1 MGAGNQIVRS
11 GTKLDKVLTIAR
23 HEYWVN
29 VRRPDFIIV
38 TLLVPALGL
47 IALIASVFFGR
58 QAGSAVVRL
67 FDDGNQLTAIV
78 DQSGRFT
85 PILSRFGEEFIA
97 YADEPAARA
106 ALEEETVARVVVVPA
121 TYPGQED
128 VRVISAGSRFSGS
141 GTSGLRSFF
150 MAHLVKEIEDAGLR
164 ERLLDPYD
172 ARVEYTSEEDQAE
185 GGVAAQVLSYVVP
198 ILFAILLTITIFIS
212 SGYLI
217 RSVAEEKSSRV
228 IEIILSSVT
237 PQQLLAGK
245 VIGLGGLGLTQ
256 VFVWLAS
263 ASGLG
268 GGLALLAGIVL
279 PFFTRG
285 EVFALSLV
293 YYILGYTVYAVLVG
307 AIGTLGSN
315 FQESQQISGIVTL
328 VAAVPMML
336 LGVFFNNPDSILVR
350 ALSWFPL
357 TAPTSMMLRLPL
369 GEIPWVDVAV
379 SIFGLLVTTPVIIW
393 IGAKIFRLG
402 MLMYGKRP
410 GILELVRLLRHA

>member
-1 MGAGNQIVRS
+1 M
-11 GTKLDKVLTIAR
+11 TIAR

-47 IALIASVFFGR
+47 IALLVSLFFGR
-58 QAGSAVVRL
+58 QAGGAIVRL
-67 FDDGNQLTAIV
+67 FDDGPRRTALV
-78 DQSGRFT
+78 DQSGKFT
-85 PILSRFGEEFIA
+85 PVLPQFERAFIA
-97 YADEPAARA
+97 YADEPVARA
-106 ALEEETVARVVVVPA
+106 ALEDETVARVLVVPA
-121 TYPGQED
+121 AYPEQED
-128 VRVISAGSRFSGS
+128 VRVISGESRFSGS

-150 MAHLVKEIEDAGLR
+150 MAHLVEEIEDDGLR

-172 ARVEYTSEEDQAE
+172 AQVEFTDEEDQVR
-185 GGVAAQVLSYVVP
+185 GGIAAQVLSYVVP
-198 ILFAILLTITIFIS
+198 FVFAILLTVTIFIS

-228 IEIILSSVT
+228 IEIVLSSVT

-245 VIGLGGLGLTQ
+245 IIGLGGLGLTQ

-268 GGLALLAGIVL
+268 GGLALLAGIVVPL
-279 PFFTRG
+279 FTRG
-285 EVFALSLV
+285 EVFVLALV
-293 YYILGYTVYAVLVG
+293 YYILGYTVYAVLIG

-336 LGVFFNNPDSILVR
+336 MGVFINSPDSMVVR
-350 ALSWFPL
+350 VLSWFPL
-357 TAPTSMMLRLPL
+357 TAPTSMMMRLPL
-369 GEIPWVDVAV
+369 GEIPWIDVAV
-379 SIFGLLVTTPVIIW
+379 SITVLLASTPLIIW
-393 IGAKIFRLG
+393 LGAKIFRLG

>member
-1 MGAGNQIVRS
+1 M
-11 GTKLDKVLTIAR
+11 DKVLTIAR

-29 VRRPDFIIV
+29 VRRPAFIIV

-47 IALIASVFFGR
+47 IALIAGVFFGR
-58 QAGSAVVRL
+58 QTGGAIVRL
-67 FDDGNQLTAIV
+67 FDDELERTALV

-85 PILSRFGEEFIA
+85 PLLPQFAEEYIA
-97 YADEPAARA
+97 YEDESAARA
-106 ALEEETVARVVVVPA
+106 ALEEETVARVVIVPSA
-121 TYPGQED
+121 YPGQED
-128 VRVISAGSRFSGS
+128 ILVIWGGSRFSGS

-150 MAHLVKEIEDAGLR
+150 MAHLVEEIEDAGLR

-172 ARVEYTSEEDQAE
+172 ARVEFTSEDEQAT
-185 GGVAAQVLSYVVP
+185 GGIAAQVLSYVVP
-198 ILFAILLTITIFIS
+198 FVFAILLTMTIFVS

-228 IEIILSSVT
+228 IEIVLSSVT

-285 EVFALSLV
+285 EVFALAMV
-293 YYILGYTVYAVLVG
+293 YYILGYTVYAVLIG
-307 AIGTLGSN
+307 AIGTLGRN
-315 FQESQQISGIVTL
+315 FQESQQVSGIVTL
-328 VAAVPMML
+328 IAALPMML
-336 LGVFFNNPDSILVR
+336 LGVFFNNPDSMLIRV
-350 ALSWFPL
+350 LSWFPL
-357 TAPTSMMLRLPL
+357 TAPTTMMLRLPL
-369 GEIPWVDVAV
+369 GDIPWVDVAV
-379 SIFGLLVTTPVIIW
+379 SISVLLASTPLIIW
-393 IGAKIFRLG
+393 LGAKIFRLG

>member
-1 MGAGNQIVRS
+1 M
-11 GTKLDKVLTIAR
+11 TIAR

-47 IALIASVFFGR
+47 IALIVSLFFGR
-58 QAGSAVVRL
+58 QAGGAIVRL
-67 FDDGNQLTAIV
+67 FDDGLQRTALV

-85 PILSRFGEEFIA
+85 PVLPQFENEFIA
-97 YADEPAARA
+97 YADESAARA
-106 ALEEETVARVVVVPA
+106 ALEDENVARVLVVPA
-121 TYPGQED
+121 AYPEQED
-128 VRVISAGSRFSGS
+128 VRVISGESRFTGS

-150 MAHLVKEIEDAGLR
+150 LSHLVEEIEDEGLR

-172 ARVEYTSEEDQAE
+172 AQVEFTSEEDQAR
-185 GGVAAQVLSYVVP
+185 GGIAAQVLSYLVP
-198 ILFAILLTITIFIS
+198 VAFAILLTVTIFIS

-228 IEIILSSVT
+228 IEIVLSSVT

-245 VIGLGGLGLTQ
+245 IIGLGGLGLTQ
-256 VFVWLAS
+256 VSVWLAS

-279 PFFTRG
+279 PLFTRG
-285 EVFALSLV
+285 EVFVLALV
-293 YYILGYTVYAVLVG
+293 YYILGYTVYAVLIG
-307 AIGTLGSN
+307 SIGTLGSN

-336 LGVFFNNPDSILVR
+336 MGVFINSPDSMVVR
-350 ALSWFPL
+350 VLSWFPL
-357 TAPTSMMLRLPL
+357 TAPTSMMMRLPL
-369 GEIPWVDVAV
+369 GEIPWIDVAI
-379 SIFGLLVTTPVIIW
+379 SIFVLLASTPLIIW
-393 IGAKIFRLG
+393 LGAKIFRLG

>member
-1 MGAGNQIVRS
+1 M
-11 GTKLDKVLTIAR
+11 DKVLTIAR

-47 IALIASVFFGR
+47 IALIVSVFFGR
-58 QAGSAVVRL
+58 QAGGAVVRL
-67 FDDGNQLTAIV
+67 FDDGPHFTAFV
-78 DQSGRFT
+78 DLSGRFT
-85 PILSRFGEEFIA
+85 PMLSEFEEAFIA
-97 YADEPAARA
+97 FENEPAARA
-106 ALEEETVARVVVVPA
+106 ALEEERVVRVVVVPA
-121 TYPGQED
+121 SYPEQED
-128 VRVISAGSRFSGS
+128 VRVISSGSRFSGS
-141 GTSGLRSFF
+141 ATSGLRSFF
-150 MAHLVKEIEDAGLR
+150 MAHLVEEIEDVGLR

-172 ARVEYTSEEDQAE
+172 ALVEYTDEEDEAP
-185 GGVAAQVLSYVVP
+185 GGIAGQVLSFLVP
-198 ILFAILLTITIFIS
+198 IMFAILLTVTIFIS

-228 IEIILSSVT
+228 IEIVLSSVT
-237 PQQLLAGK
+237 PEQLLAGK
-245 VIGLGGLGLTQ
+245 IIGLGGLGLTQ
-256 VFVWLAS
+256 VSVWLAS

-293 YYILGYTVYAVLVG
+293 YYILGFTVYAVLIG

-336 LGVFFNNPDSILVR
+336 MGVFINSPDSIVVR
-350 ALSWFPL
+350 VLSWFPL
-357 TAPTSMMLRLPL
+357 TAPTSMMMRLPL
-369 GEIPWVDVAV
+369 GEIPWIDVAV
-379 SIFGLLVTTPVIIW
+379 SIFVLLVSTPLIIW
-393 IGAKIFRLG
+393 LGAKIFRLG

>member
-1 MGAGNQIVRS
+1 M
-11 GTKLDKVLTIAR
+11 DKVLTIAR

-47 IALIASVFFGR
+47 IALIVSVFFGR
-58 QAGSAVVRL
+58 QAGGAVVRL
-67 FDDGNQLTAIV
+67 FDDGPQFTAFV
-78 DQSGRFT
+78 DLSGRFT
-85 PILSRFGEEFIA
+85 PMLSEFEEAFIA
-97 YADEPAARA
+97 YEDEPAARA
-106 ALEEETVARVVVVPA
+106 ALEEERVVRVVVVPA
-121 TYPGQED
+121 SYPEQED
-128 VRVISAGSRFSGS
+128 VRVISSGSRFSGS
-141 GTSGLRSFF
+141 ATSGLRSFF
-150 MAHLVKEIEDAGLR
+150 MAHLVEEIEDVGLR

-172 ARVEYTSEEDQAE
+172 ALVEYTDEEDEAP
-185 GGVAAQVLSYVVP
+185 GGIAGQVLSFLVP
-198 ILFAILLTITIFIS
+198 IMFAILLTVTIFIS

-228 IEIILSSVT
+228 IEIVLSSVT
-237 PQQLLAGK
+237 PEQLLAGK
-245 VIGLGGLGLTQ
+245 IIGLGGLGLTQ
-256 VFVWLAS
+256 VSVWLAS

-293 YYILGYTVYAVLVG
+293 YYILGFTVYAVLIG

-336 LGVFFNNPDSILVR
+336 MGVFINSPDSIVVR
-350 ALSWFPL
+350 VLSWFPL
-357 TAPTSMMLRLPL
+357 TAPTSMMMRLPL
-369 GEIPWVDVAV
+369 GEIPWIDVAV
-379 SIFGLLVTTPVIIW
+379 SIFVLLVSTPLIIW
-393 IGAKIFRLG
+393 LGAKIFRLG

>member
-1 MGAGNQIVRS
+1 M
-11 GTKLDKVLTIAR
+11 DKVLTIAQ

-47 IALIASVFFGR
+47 IALIAGVFFGR
-58 QAGSAVVRL
+58 QTGGAIVRL
-67 FDDGNQLTAIV
+67 FDDDLQRTALV

-85 PILSRFGEEFIA
+85 PLLPQFAEEYIA
-97 YADEPAARA
+97 YADESAARA
-106 ALEEETVARVVVVPA
+106 ALDEETVVRVVIVPA

-128 VRVISAGSRFSGS
+128 IRVISGGSRFSGS
-141 GTSGLRSFF
+141 GTGGLRSFF
-150 MAHLVKEIEDAGLR
+150 MAHLVQEIDDAGLR

-172 ARVEYTSEEDQAE
+172 AQVEFTSEEDQE
-185 GGVAAQVLSYVVP
+185 PGGVVARVLGYVVP
-198 ILFAILLTITIFIS
+198 FIFAILLTITIFIS

-228 IEIILSSVT
+228 IEIVLSSVT

-256 VFVWLAS
+256 VFVWLGS
-263 ASGLG
+263 GLGLG

-285 EVFALSLV
+285 EVFALALL
-293 YYILGYTVYAVLVG
+293 YYILGFTVYAVLIG

-328 VAAVPMML
+328 FAAIPLMF
-336 LGVFFNNPDSILVR
+336 LGVFLNSPDSMLIR

-369 GEIPWVDVAV
+369 GDIPWVDVAV
-379 SIFGLLVTTPVIIW
+379 SITVLLASTPLIVW
-393 IGAKIFRLG
+393 LGAKIFRLG

-410 GILELVRLLRHA
+410 GILELVRLLRQA